1 MVVDHVR
8 KVLKQKSKD
17 HQEALR
23 LLGESAEDG
32 PLGHNVVLLEESA
45 QLSAINTVILDPQT
59 DREDFIFN
67 LDRITT
73 ILIEKATESLT
84 FLPKEVTTP
93 NGNRYQGLSPKGVTS
108 AVIILRGGSIM
119 ENGLHLVIPDCQTG
133 RMLMQTSTHTG
144 EPELHFLT
152 LSDDI
157 SSHSRVLLLD
167 PQMSSGSAALMAVR
181 ILRDHGVEEERIVFV
196 TYFAGRKGLARYV
209 SSRACSVTNAYRF
222 QIDVCVPR
230 HHSRRVQDRARSGG
244 EVDRG
249 EVHGLLDMRCN
260 GRAYYRSQHLGRKV
274 EPKVVRAVLSPQ

>member
-23 LLGESAEDG
+23 LLGESAEDA
-32 PLGHNVVLLEESA
+32 PLGQNVISLEDTA
-45 QLSAINTVILDPQT
+45 QLNAINTVILDPQT
-59 DREDFIFN
+59 DREDFIFC

-93 NGNRYQGLSPKGVTS
+93 NGNHYKGLSPKGVTS

-133 RMLMQTSTHTG
+133 RMLMQTSTNTG

-157 SSHSRVLLLD
+157 SIHSRVLLLD

-209 SSRACSVTNAYRF
+209 ISRACGVTNAYRRF
-222 QIDVCVPR
+222 P
-230 HHSRRVQDRARSGG
+230 G
-244 EVDRG
+244 
-249 EVHGLLDMRCN
+249 
-260 GRAYYRSQHLGRKV
+260 
-274 EPKVVRAVLSPQ
+274 